1 MKQFL
6 KDLLERSIATF
17 AEAML
22 GCIGATAMIGDVDWV
37 VALSTA
43 GLATLVTVLKCIV
56 AKCNGDKNSASL
68 VK

>member
-1 MKQFL
+1 MKEFII
-6 KDLLERSIATF
+6 DTLERSLATF
-17 AEAML
+17 AEAMV

-43 GLATLVTVLKCIV
+43 GLATLVTFLKCIV

-68 VK
+68 IK